1 MNTSGNKDKQRDFPG
16 NIPGNKLP
24 EEVLFSL
31 PDYIRGTL
39 DDKELEERIKSEL
52 DGNPDLLK
60 EYMKLSEV
68 LSFVGKTN
76 LEEPPPHYFNS
87 LLPIINERI
96 HAAHSKENIIFRR
109 ILSYWKYAVPVLTV
123 FLIIIIYNI
132 GFRNSGF
139 RETPQF
145 IAHGYNDS
153 LIPEIFNNTGETII
167 NSTDNKEMTSGE
179 TSGTEVTATEVTAMD
194 VTTTDVSAT
203 GIKYKKIKGS
213 KVKSG
218 SMFDITEIFSAV
230 TDEEF
235 NDADEVE
242 LMSLESEFSSLPAN
256 EQSDILQKIKNL

>member
-1 MNTSGNKDKQRDFPG
+1 MNTSGNKNKQRDFPG
-16 NIPGNKLP
+16 NIPGKILP

-39 DDKELEERIKSEL
+39 GDKELEERIKSEL

-87 LLPIINERI
+87 LLPRINERI
-96 HAAHSKENIIFRR
+96 HAANSKENIIFRR

-123 FLIIIIYNI
+123 FLIIIIYNV

-139 RETPQF
+139 RETPQ
-145 IAHGYNDS
+145 ITAPGYNDS

-167 NSTDNKEMTSGE
+167 NSTENKEMTSG
-179 TSGTEVTATEVTAMD
+179 TE

-203 GIKYKKIKGS
+203 GMKYKKIKGS

-256 EQSDILQKIKNL
+256 EQSDILQKIKKL